1 MKAVWKNRFKN
12 SNLLMQIKNKMP
24 PYKIFYFKSLTS
36 TQDKAKEF
44 ARKGL
49 SNIVVI
55 SDIQIKGRGR
65 FKRKWYSGK
74 GGLWMSIL
82 LKPKNVKN
90 LQYLTF
96 AAAISV
102 VKSIK
107 KIANLKTNIK
117 WPNDVHYKKKK
128 LCGILTEG
136 IFGKD
141 NYVVVGIGLNVN
153 QSKFPN
159 EIKNIASSLKII
171 KKKTF
176 NIKKLTKT
184 IIDEFGI
191 LYDNYYKKNNLKQIL
206 KIWKS
211 YCDTLN
217 KNITVITRTKKIN
230 GEAVGIDKDC
240 NLLLKLKNGK
250 IIKIIEGDINVR
262 Y

>member
-1 MKAVWKNRFKN
+1 
-12 SNLLMQIKNKMP
+12 MQ
-24 PYKIFYFKSLTS
+24 YKIHHFKSLTS

-55 SDIQIKGRGR
+55 SDVQTKGRGR

-74 GGLWMSIL
+74 NGLWMSIL

-107 KIANLKTNIK
+107 KIADLNTTIK

-153 QSKFPN
+153 QNKLPY
-159 EIKNIASSLKII
+159 EIKNTTSSLKII
-171 KKKTF
+171 REKAF
-176 NIKKLTKT
+176 NIKKLTKA

-191 LYDNYYKKNNLKQIL
+191 LYGDYCRKNKFKNIL
-206 KIWKS
+206 KIWNI
-211 YCDTLN
+211 YCDTVN
-217 KNITVITRTKKIN
+217 KNVTVITRAKKIS
-230 GEAVGIDKDC
+230 GRAVGIDKDC
-240 NLLLKLKNGK
+240 NLLLKSKNGK
-250 IIKIIEGDINVR
+250 IIKIMEGDINVR

>member
-1 MKAVWKNRFKN
+1 MKEVWKNKFKN
-12 SNLLMQIKNKMP
+12 SNLLMQIKNKMQ
-24 PYKIFYFKSLTS
+24 YKIFHFNSLTS

-49 SNIVVI
+49 GNIVVI
-55 SDIQIKGRGR
+55 SDIQTKGRGR
-65 FKRKWYSGK
+65 FKRKWYSDK
-74 GGLWMSIL
+74 DGLWMSIL

-107 KIANLKTNIK
+107 KIADLNTSIK
-117 WPNDVHYKKKK
+117 WPNDVHCKKKK

-153 QSKFPN
+153 QNKFPN

-171 KKKTF
+171 EKKTF
-176 NIKKLTKT
+176 NIKKLTE
-184 IIDEFGI
+184 IIIGEFAI
-191 LYDNYYKKNNLKQIL
+191 LYDNYYKKNKLKNIL
-206 KIWKS
+206 KIWS
-211 YCDTLN
+211 IYCDTIN

-230 GEAVGIDKDC
+230 GKAVGVDKDC
-240 NLLLKLKNGK
+240 SLLLKLKNGK
-250 IIKIIEGDINVR
+250 IIKIMEGDINVR